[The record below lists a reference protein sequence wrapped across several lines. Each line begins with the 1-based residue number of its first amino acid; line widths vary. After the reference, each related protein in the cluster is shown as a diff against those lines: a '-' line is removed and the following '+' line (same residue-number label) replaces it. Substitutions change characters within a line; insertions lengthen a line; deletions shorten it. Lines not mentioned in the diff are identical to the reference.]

1 MENLDWVEEK
11 AAVKNV
17 ANISRNADISQA
29 LSHLE

>member
-17 ANISRNADISQA
+17 ANISRNADIHQA
-29 LSHLE
+29 LSHFE